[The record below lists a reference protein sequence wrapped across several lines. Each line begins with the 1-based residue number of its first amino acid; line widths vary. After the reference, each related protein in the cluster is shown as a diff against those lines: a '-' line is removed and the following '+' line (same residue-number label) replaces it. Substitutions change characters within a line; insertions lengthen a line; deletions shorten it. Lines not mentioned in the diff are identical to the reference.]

1 MTAFP
6 DTIEGIGAEI
16 ASLEAMIAASTI
28 PMEVLY
34 TFPHQGAPRD
44 ERLRK
49 RLEAIM
55 WFAAMPT
62 VGET

>member
-1 MTAFP
+1 MAASP
-6 DTIEGIGAEI
+6 DTADLGAEI
-16 ASLEAMIAASTI
+16 ASLEAMIAAA
-28 PMEVLY
+28 PVPVEVLY

-55 WFAAMPT
+55 WFPAMPT